1 MIVRLGGRYRIDD
14 YLGSGVFS
22 RAVACSDR
30 QTGRKVC
37 IKIVRNNKDFI
48 DQSLGEVKLLRY
60 LNANDPHDQMHVV
73 RTPLISSSTCWISSM
88 ISTILIKSSS
98 GRRHPFFTGDRGH
111 HKNA

>member
-73 RTPLISSSTCWISSM
+73 RMLDYCVPPRIE
-88 ISTILIKSSS
+88 
-98 GRRHPFFTGDRGH
+98 P
-111 HKNA
+111 